1 MSEEDIKAEFQ
12 KYDSEGKG
20 FIEMQSVKAVL
31 AALKVP
37 DEGDLFNKIT
47 SELPSDSDMVA

>member
-1 MSEEDIKAEFQ
+1 
-12 KYDSEGKG
+12 
-20 FIEMQSVKAVL
+20 MQSVKAVL